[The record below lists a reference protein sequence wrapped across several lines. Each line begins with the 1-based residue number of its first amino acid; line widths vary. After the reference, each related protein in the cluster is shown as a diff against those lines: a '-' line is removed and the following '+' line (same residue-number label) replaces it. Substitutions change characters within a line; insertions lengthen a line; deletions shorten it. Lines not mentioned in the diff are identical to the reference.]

1 MPKKKPKYS
10 PHGGLENYATLRI
23 IHVPTGRDVTFSA
36 YLDGFSDMYTS
47 EWNAEDVYGRM
58 DPIATFVGTRR
69 ALSLA
74 WKVPA
79 ASEFE
84 ASQNLHKANL
94 LFSYLYPLYE
104 AESAGGATAIN
115 QAPLLRMS
123 FGNLIRNP
131 VNGRGLLGWVN
142 GFTFDPD
149 LEAGMFYGRPDPDAT
164 YHNNIPAMEYLPKTF
179 RLNCEFNILHEHSL
193 GFQRASKD
201 NKTFSFRNPKVN
213 DSNYPYLASDEE
225 PRYSK
230 PEDLQVIDP
239 DPLAGRAAP
248 DTGPQ
253 VDIQT
258 GKLIP
263 ELGRNEREINAARS
277 AASALIQPTAAE
289 DAAIDSLLDSVQ
301 DD

>member
-1 MPKKKPKYS
+1 MPKKKPIYS
-10 PHGGLENYATLRI
+10 PHGGLENHATLRI

-79 ASEFE
+79 ASE
-84 ASQNLHKANL
+84 ADAAGNLQKANL
-94 LFSYLYPLYE
+94 LFSFLYPLYE
-104 AESAGGATAIN
+104 AESVGGATAIN

-131 VNGRGLLGWVN
+131 VNGMGLLGWVN

-149 LEAGMFYGRPDPDAT
+149 LEAGMFYGRPRPDALFAES
-164 YHNNIPAMEYLPKTF
+164 NLPSMEYLPKTF

-201 NKTFSFRNPKVN
+201 SKIFSFRNPKMN
-213 DSNYPYLASDEE
+213 DANYPYLVPGQQPKYDSTDDIQPSSPNPNADKTPASQ
-225 PRYSK
+225 P
-230 PEDLQVIDP
+230 
-239 DPLAGRAAP
+239 
-248 DTGPQ
+248 PQ
-253 VDIQT
+253 VDPET
-258 GKLIP
+258 GRFIP
-263 ELGRNEREINAARS
+263 ELTPPQQTVNSSRS
-277 AASALIQPTAAE
+277 SAVAGLGGVPSLKL
-289 DAAIDSLLDSVQ
+289 DLPDDS
-301 DD
+301 